1 MGKAGVYSS
10 RGKNSGRRLIFR
22 LPRRGAR
29 RFNLC
34 VNVPLS
40 LFSLSRDELQQL
52 VVQLLG
58 KRCGRDGLDCWLGG
72 EPGLL
77 ALDAQALHAV
87 FLVGDDLSGKR

>member
-1 MGKAGVYSS
+1 VLTI
-10 RGKNSGRRLIFR
+10 NSNEFFAMR
-22 LPRRGAR
+22 
-29 RFNLC
+29 
-34 VNVPLS
+34 
-40 LFSLSRDELQQL
+40 
-52 VVQLLG
+52 

>member
-1 MGKAGVYSS
+1 MEFARIGLRVWELGV
-10 RGKNSGRRLIFR
+10 
-22 LPRRGAR
+22 AR
-29 RFNLC
+29 NLRTGITDMC
-34 VNVPLS
+34 M
-40 LFSLSRDELQQL
+40 R
-52 VVQLLG
+52 